1 MSFPQALGGNPS
13 AILLVNMKTLAID
26 TTGEDKSVAL
36 ACDGKLLAEVSF
48 RGDLFLEFW
57 PHLED
62 FLSANQ
68 VKIKEID
75 CFAVNTGPG
84 SWTGL
89 RFGSAVVKGWAVATG
104 RNVFGLPAAELS
116 ARLLPEHTPAATLA
130 CCCDGGANPGDLKL
144 VYGRLL
150 KFRKLGEIT
159 PTSPPPSRGRKFPSP
174 GGVILG
180 HKTNK

>member
-1 MSFPQALGGNPS
+1 
-13 AILLVNMKTLAID
+13 MKTLAID

-104 RNVFGLPAAELS
+104 RNVFGLPAVRIA
-116 ARLLPEHTPAATLA
+116 
-130 CCCDGGANPGDLKL
+130 GGGIICPLVAGTYAGGNPG
-144 VYGRLL
+144 LL
-150 KFRKLGEIT
+150 LRRRSE
-159 PTSPPPSRGRKFPSP
+159 S
-174 GGVILG
+174 GGFKVGLWSFA
-180 HKTNK
+180 